1 MKGSTWVH
9 QAARWSVRP
18 LLGTPVRPNHITTA
32 RLATGIVAAI
42 AFAVGDPLWNI
53 WAGIVFVVSAFL
65 DRADGELAR
74 ISGETSAWGHAYD
87 VISDM
92 SVTVITFIAIGIG
105 LRESELGFWAVAMG
119 AIAGAAVGVTFW
131 LTIVI
136 ERSSGGTKA
145 FPGAGGFDP
154 DDALFLIGPAAWL
167 GALETLL
174 IAAVVGAPIFLLITL
189 WRYRQR
195 KRSI

>member
-9 QAARWSVRP
+9 HAARWSVRP
-18 LLGTPVRPNHITTA
+18 LVGTPVKPNHITTL
-32 RLATGIVAAI
+32 RLATGIAAAA
-42 AFAVGDPLWNI
+42 AFAVGDPVWDI

-74 ISGETSAWGHAYD
+74 ISGKTSAWGHTYD

-92 SVTVITFIAIGIG
+92 TVTVITFVAIGIG
-105 LRESELGFWAVAMG
+105 QRASELGSWAVAMG
-119 AIAGAAVGVTFW
+119 AIAGVAVGAIYW

-145 FPGAGGFDP
+145 FSGVGGVDP
-154 DDALFLIGPAAWL
+154 DDALFLIGPVAWL
-167 GALETLL
+167 GALKALL
-174 IAAVVGAPIFLLITL
+174 VAAVVGAPLFLLFTL

-195 KRSI
+195 KRS